1 MTGRWLTVS
10 KTITRIYDATGRLL
24 TCRQVL
30 ELGKRDGARGLIVE
44 SSHEHTRVLER
55 SVADH
60 LEWLASKPSVRGGPA
75 LDVTTEDQYRREQGT

>member
-30 ELGKRDGARGLIVE
+30 ELGKRDGVRGLIVDH
-44 SSHEHTRVLER
+44 SHEHTRVLER
-55 SVADH
+55 SLDDH
-60 LEWLASKPSVRGGPA
+60 LNWLAGKPTVGAGPELPAFIEDEHRRGK
-75 LDVTTEDQYRREQGT
+75 DT